1 MGMKINLELSE
12 NDLEHF
18 RNRLKRAREAA
29 GQISEEAILSAA
41 ESLLEEVRQGDTPEF
56 IKNLLEKIAD
66 MVNMVRDTAWAL
78 PEENRQRV
86 LSALTYFSDPE
97 DLIPD
102 DIPGLGYLDDAI
114 MVELLV
120 RELKHELQAYRDFC
134 AFRTNEAA
142 RRGLKLDESMDRAD
156 WLMARRKQL
165 HERIRNRRR
174 RDHSRRRVRGGR
186 SAFSLW

>member
-1 MGMKINLELSE
+1 MGMKINLELSDA
-12 NDLEHF
+12 DLEHF
-18 RNRLKRAREAA
+18 RKRLQKAREAA
-29 GQISEEAILSAA
+29 GQISEEAILKAA
-41 ESLLEEVRQGDTPEF
+41 EDLLVDVREGDTPEF
-56 IKNLLEKIAD
+56 IKNLLEKISD

-97 DLIPD
+97 DIIPD
-102 DIPGLGYLDDAI
+102 EIPGLGYLDDAI

-120 RELKHELQAYRDFC
+120 RELKHEIQAYQDFC
-134 AFRTNEAA
+134 AFRANEAN
-142 RRGLKLDESMDRAD
+142 RRGLKLDEDMSRAD
-156 WLMARRKQL
+156 WLKARRKQL

-174 RDHSRRRVRGGR
+174 RDKSRRKSRGR